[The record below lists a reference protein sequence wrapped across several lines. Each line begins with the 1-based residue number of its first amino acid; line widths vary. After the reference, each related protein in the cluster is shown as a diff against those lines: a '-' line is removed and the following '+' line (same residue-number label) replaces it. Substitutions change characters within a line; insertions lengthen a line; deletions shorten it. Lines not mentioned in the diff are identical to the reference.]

1 MKYKKIIKNS
11 YSLEFS
17 SLARKKNLNNENI
30 ISFGLGEAY
39 FSPPKKLI
47 SFINKAINDGYNRY
61 SHPNGNLDLRKKL
74 AKKYLSKPKNF
85 IITAGA
91 KPAMSLILSS
101 LINKNDEVIYFDPS
115 YPSYKSQIKIAE
127 IESKIIRLDLN
138 NDFKISLNL
147 LVKKINHKTKAIII
161 NSPHNPTGYVISTKD
176 LSKIVKL
183 SNKFKFYIIIDAVYD
198 DLNYSSENY
207 EKILKHEN
215 VIYISSFSKT
225 LGITGW
231 RIGYLH
237 SANENILSICSF
249 LQTHIN
255 TNTSTYLQKAISD
268 YFDLGVEFTNKFKG
282 VLQNRIEYMKKEF
295 SGYNFKII
303 YPDGGFFIFINISN
317 LNISSDKF
325 AYNLLKEKNIAVTP
339 GIVFGKKWD
348 KYVRVCFAVSQRDFI
363 AGINGL
369 KEFIDEV

>member
-17 SLARKKNLNNENI
+17 SLARKKNANNEKI

-39 FSPPKKLI
+39 FSPPKKLNFYI
-47 SFINKAINDGYNRY
+47 SKAINDGFNRY
-61 SHPNGNLDLRKKL
+61 SHPNGIMDLRKKL
-74 AKKYLSKPKNF
+74 AKKYLSEPENF

-127 IESKIIRLDLN
+127 VGSKIIKLN
-138 NDFKISLNL
+138 LNSDFKINLNL
-147 LVKKINHKTKAIII
+147 LEKKINHKTKAIII
-161 NSPHNPTGYVISTKD
+161 NSPHNPTGYVTSTKD
-176 LSKIVKL
+176 INKIIRLSKR
-183 SNKFKFYIIIDAVYD
+183 FKFYIIIDAVYD
-198 DLNYSSENY
+198 DLNFSSENY
-207 EKILKHEN
+207 EDILSHEN

-237 SANENILSICSF
+237 STNKNILKICSF
-249 LQTHIN
+249 LQMHIN

-268 YFDLGVEFTNKFKG
+268 FFDIGDKFTKKFKED
-282 VLQNRIEYMKKEF
+282 LRNRIEYMKNEF
-295 SGYNFKII
+295 SRYNFRII
-303 YPDGGFFIFINISN
+303 C
-317 LNISSDKF
+317 
-325 AYNLLKEKNIAVTP
+325 T
-339 GIVFGKKWD
+339 
-348 KYVRVCFAVSQRDFI
+348 
-363 AGINGL
+363 
-369 KEFIDEV
+369 